1 MLNWP
6 GRAVTAVPHAAEAI
20 ARFVRHRDCR
30 YTGKMIRFLVSLYCA
45 GFLASPALAQ
55 PTVLRAQRMID
66 VRSGQVIS
74 PASIVVSN
82 GNISA
87 VNPAAV
93 PAGAAIVDLGNV
105 TLLPGFIDTH
115 VHLTLRDAVGFRA
128 DIVSE
133 TASEAVLRSSP
144 NARKMLMAGFTTVRD
159 LGQVHL
165 TKELLNVSMAMAS
178 DAGWIDAPRV
188 IACGH
193 AITISGGHIDPEM
206 DTKIATGLVQLGPEY
221 GIADGVEEAVKAARF
236 QIKHGAKVIKIAATA
251 GVMSLEGPV
260 GAQQMS
266 DAEMR
271 AVVEEA
277 SRHGIKVAA
286 HAHGTEG
293 IIAAVKAG
301 VASIEHG
308 SLLNDEAIRLMKERG
323 TYLVP
328 TTYLTDSMDFSALP
342 KVVREKADYVL
353 PLARASLR
361 KAALAGVKIALGTDA
376 PLVPFGEN
384 AKEFAAMV
392 DRGVSALD
400 SLRAGTM
407 NAADLLGV
415 ADRGELV
422 SGKLADVVAVVGN
435 PLEDMHATERVVF
448 VMKGGK
454 VYRQP

>member
-1 MLNWP
+1 MMRVVFSLFF
-6 GRAVTAVPHAAEAI
+6 AVT
-20 ARFVRHRDCR
+20 
-30 YTGKMIRFLVSLYCA
+30 L
-45 GFLASPALAQ
+45 PAPAKAQ
-55 PTVLRAQRMID
+55 TTVLRAQRMID
-66 VRSGQVIS
+66 VRSGQILS

-82 GNISA
+82 GYISA
-87 VNPAAV
+87 VNPPSI

-115 VHLTLRDAVGFRA
+115 VHLLLSDAVHYRA
-128 DIVSE
+128 DIVGE
-133 TASEAVLRSSP
+133 TASEAVLRSAP

-159 LGQVHL
+159 LGQVQL
-165 TKELLNVSMAMAS
+165 TKELLGVSLARAR

-188 IACGH
+188 ISCGH
-193 AITISGGHIDPEM
+193 AITITGGHIDPEM
-206 DTKIATGLVQLGPEY
+206 STKIATGLVQLGPEY
-221 GIADGVEEAVKAARF
+221 GIADGAEEAVKAARF

-266 DAEMR
+266 DSEMR

-293 IIAAVKAG
+293 IIAAIKAG

-328 TTYLTDSMDFSALP
+328 TTYLTDSLDFTALP
-342 KVVREKADYVL
+342 KVVREKADYVF

-392 DRGVSALD
+392 DRGVSPID
-400 SLRAGTM
+400 SLRAGTI

-415 ADRGELV
+415 ADRGDLAA
-422 SGKLADVVAVVGN
+422 GKLADIVAVAGN
-435 PLEDMHATERVVF
+435 PLEDMHATEKVVF